1 MSQPI
6 NQSTKR
12 ISYSAKNMKIP
23 VAIIGTGG
31 ISGSHVRGLREQG
44 QQVELVAAVD
54 IDRARVDQFCAE
66 NGVARGYTDV
76 DEMLAKEKPRL
87 VLICTPPSTH
97 CDLSVK
103 CLHAGAW
110 VLCEKPLCG
119 SLAELDRIFAA
130 EQASGN
136 YCSSV
141 FQWRFGSAGQHV
153 NRLITAGELGRPMV
167 GVCNTTW
174 YRNVAYYQVPW
185 RGKWATELG
194 GPTMGHGIHAMDFF
208 LYQLGEWK
216 EVTAVMGTLY
226 HNIEVEDVSMAIVK
240 FENGAMGSI
249 VNSVISPRQETYIRF
264 DFEYGTAELKEL
276 YSYNNA
282 NWTFTAS
289 PGSES
294 HAREARWR
302 DIPENVPATH
312 GSQLRHLLAS
322 MAANQR
328 PAVSGPDILRTIEFL
343 TALYKSAATRQP
355 VTRGSIQPDDPFY
368 HSICGDPVPRFGR

>member
-1 MSQPI
+1 
-6 NQSTKR
+6 
-12 ISYSAKNMKIP
+12 
-23 VAIIGTGG
+23 
-31 ISGSHVRGLREQG
+31 
-44 QQVELVAAVD
+44 
-54 IDRARVDQFCAE
+54 
-66 NGVARGYTDV
+66 
-76 DEMLAKEKPRL
+76 
-87 VLICTPPSTH
+87 
-97 CDLSVK
+97 
-103 CLHAGAW
+103 LHAGAW